1 MDTKAWLSSCLYVC
15 VQLTISTDGGCK
27 SMAQVP
33 YLLGTAMDVYAW
45 DEASIIPFS
54 AFTDPSNQPFD
65 LKMIWFGQL
74 APSYVI

>member
-1 MDTKAWLSSCLYVC
+1 
-15 VQLTISTDGGCK
+15 
-27 SMAQVP
+27 MAHVP

-65 LKMIWFGQL
+65 LKMIWFG
-74 APSYVI
+74 